1 MSGPPA
7 RTENRFIRNFPR
19 KFLPARSSALGVGF
33 AGLLILM
40 AAIAVDSGRLL
51 RSVALTSA
59 ALRRDSRERDSL
71 LDQLRS
77 DIYHSGTVARDYLLE
92 LDDLRAETHKS
103 ELERLHVRTNDTL
116 HAYAQRVPETE
127 KAAFKDLRDDVASYW
142 KSLAPSLE
150 WNAAARR
157 DQGES
162 FLRDVVIPRRTE
174 LVQLAKRAT
183 ALNELDLDAGE
194 GRLQAVQSHFR
205 ERVTVISVIA
215 LILGGILAGVT
226 IHRVQRLEK
235 EAEARYKEVEEARQE
250 LRKLSDRLVTAQEEE
265 RRNLSRELHDEI
277 GQSMSAMLVELGR
290 LEAAPPD
297 SNIRGERL
305 ATVRRMAE
313 ASVGMVRNMALLL
326 RPSMLDDLGLV
337 PALKWQAREVS
348 RRTGLKVKMLADEIT
363 DDMLDSHKTCVYRV
377 VQEALNNCAQHSQAT
392 EIRVVVRQ
400 DRDGLEVSVQDDGIG
415 FDPRQ
420 EKGMGLLGMEERV
433 ERLGGLLC
441 IESQPGHGTVLSI
454 HFPIGDGRPV
464 SEKEIA

>member
-1 MSGPPA
+1 
-7 RTENRFIRNFPR
+7 
-19 KFLPARSSALGVGF
+19 
-33 AGLLILM
+33 M

-51 RSVALTSA
+51 RNVALTSA
-59 ALRRDSRERDSL
+59 ALRRDTRDRDAL

-92 LDDLRAETHKS
+92 LDNLRAETHKA
-103 ELERLHVRTNDTL
+103 ELERLNTRINVTL
-116 HAYAQRVPETE
+116 FAYGQRVPESE
-127 KAAFKDLRDDVASYW
+127 KTAFNGLRDDVYAYW
-142 KSLAPSLE
+142 QSLAPSLQ

-157 DQGES
+157 DRGES

-174 LVQLAKRAT
+174 LVELARRAT

-194 GRLQAVQSHFR
+194 ARLQAVQSHFR
-205 ERVTVISVIA
+205 QRVTVISVIA
-215 LILGGILAGVT
+215 IVLGGILAGVT
-226 IHRVQRLEK
+226 IRRVQRLER
-235 EAEARYKEVEEARQE
+235 EAEARYKEVEEARRE
-250 LRKLSDRLVTAQEEE
+250 LRKLSDRLVSAQEEE

-277 GQSMSAMLVELGR
+277 GQAMSAMLVELGR
-290 LEAAPPD
+290 LDAAPAD
-297 SNIRGERL
+297 SAIRRERL
-305 ATVRRMAE
+305 SSVRRMAE

-348 RRTGLKVKMLADEIT
+348 RRTGLKVKMVADEIA
-363 DDMLDSHKTCVYRV
+363 DDMLDSHRTCVYRV
-377 VQEALNNCAQHSQAT
+377 VQEALNNCAKHSQAT
-392 EIRVVVRQ
+392 EIRVVVSQ
-400 DRDGLEVSVQDDGIG
+400 HQDGLSVSVQDDGIG

-454 HFPIGDGRPV
+454 HFPIADGRPV